1 MIFLRKITKNHH
13 FSLKNNGFSKPGPS
27 SGGLGFW
34 ARGGL
39 ARIRVPGTRFFF
51 CSWGGT
57 RKKKSR
63 TRYAKKNNS
72 VPLKSGVSNFQFSK
86 ILGLRDFAYLVRLF
100 RYIE

>member
-1 MIFLRKITKNHH
+1 M
-13 FSLKNNGFSKPGPS
+13 
-27 SGGLGFW
+27 GGLVFGPAEGLREF
-34 ARGGL
+34 AYRVRDFFFVRGGV
-39 ARIRVPGTRFFF
+39 RE
-51 CSWGGT
+51 
-57 RKKKSR
+57 KKKSR